1 MSEIITISG
10 STAKLSGSEQV
21 LKYFGTLLND
31 KQLSVTHISV
41 KDIPYQDL
49 FEMNVNNPKIKQII
63 ALIQNARGVL
73 IGSPV
78 YKGAYSGVL
87 KALIDLLPQDAL
99 KHKPILPIMTGGS
112 PSHLLAL
119 EYTLKP
125 LLATLK
131 GHNLK
136 GLYLLD
142 EYIDKQKKMPI
153 INEETLQRAKKQLDY
168 FSELVKLT

>member
-41 KDIPYQDL
+41 KDLPYQDL
-49 FEMNVNNPKIKQII
+49 FEMNVKNPKIKQII

-78 YKGAYSGVL
+78 YKGGIFWGL
-87 KALIDLLPQDAL
+87 KSID
-99 KHKPILPIMTGGS
+99 
-112 PSHLLAL
+112 
-119 EYTLKP
+119 
-125 LLATLK
+125 
-131 GHNLK
+131 
-136 GLYLLD
+136 
-142 EYIDKQKKMPI
+142 
-153 INEETLQRAKKQLDY
+153 
-168 FSELVKLT
+168 